1 MPRTSIATQ
10 TLTYQSGATIT
21 FSAADSANNMLF
33 SNDGE
38 TLLVVKNGG
47 ASSITVTVVSVADLY
62 GRTGDISASVAA
74 GATWISGP
82 LEPSIWNQTS
92 SDLGK
97 TYVNFSSAT
106 SVTVGAIK
114 YA

>member
-10 TLTYQSGATIT
+10 TLSFQSGAAIT
-21 FSAADSANNMLF
+21 LSAADSANGMLF

-38 TLLVVKNGG
+38 TLLVVRNAS

-62 GRTGDISASVAA
+62 GRTGDISATVAA
-74 GATWISGP
+74 GAFWISGP